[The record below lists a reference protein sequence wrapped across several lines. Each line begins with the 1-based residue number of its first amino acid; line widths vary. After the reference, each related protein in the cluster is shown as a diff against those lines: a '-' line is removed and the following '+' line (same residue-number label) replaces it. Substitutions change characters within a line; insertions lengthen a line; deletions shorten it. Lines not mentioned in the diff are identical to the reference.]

1 MLQPVQTL
9 PNPYNLSTDDLVSLL
24 EKMNALYRSGS
35 PMVSDL
41 EYDQTYLAELK
52 KREPNH
58 PYLNSVEPEHQFS
71 KNNVRITHSEP
82 MLSTNKAYTIEDLKA
97 FIAQVETEAQ
107 EIGINKQDIVYRL
120 TPKLDGIAAKD
131 DGKTVAT
138 RGDGLHG
145 ENISHI
151 FKIGVKIVGGNRGAG
166 AGEIVI
172 DKEYFADNIEQ
183 KFDITHPR
191 NYIAGLVG
199 SDEVK
204 DHHKVA
210 LDDQA
215 VLFYPFR
222 ELPSRTYVG
231 AQGLIDDFDGLV
243 SDMAALVPILTDGA
257 VITVENEDIRN
268 KMGAT
273 NHHHRWA
280 LAVKVAGETAEAR
293 VLAVT
298 PQTGRTGRIVPVL
311 EIEPTYLSGAEI
323 RRVTAHTAENLKASG
338 LGVGAAIRLIRSGE
352 VIPKIDAVIEQASVP
367 FAITHCASCG
377 TEAVADGKHMTCPN
391 TTECPA
397 QIENTIR
404 HFFSTMG
411 NADLFGPANIRKLV
425 EGGLNTLPGIFATN
439 MMELTCIGFSIKQAQ
454 NLLDEIGRTRME
466 PVEDWRFLAAFGIRH
481 LGRGDARK
489 IMDKH
494 SLDDLPELRYP
505 DIVAIEGFA
514 DKTAKSI
521 IAEIKVMWPGIKAL
535 MDEGVA
541 IKKSLNGRQPVKP
554 VARETQQS
562 ATRSSSIA
570 GRRIVFTGKMAKTR
584 GEMEEIARKHGSF
597 PSQKVDFGS
606 ILVTGERVGSVKMNA
621 AKDKG
626 ATIMTEREFWSA
638 IA

>member
-1 MLQPVQTL
+1 MLMPIQNL
-9 PNPYNLSTDDLVSLL
+9 PNPHLISTTELVGLL
-24 EKMNALYRSGS
+24 EKMNVAYRAGK
-35 PMVSDL
+35 PIVTDL
-41 EYDQTYLAELK
+41 EYDQAYLAELK

-58 PYLNSVEPEHQFS
+58 PYLNSVEPEPQFS
-71 KNNVRITHSEP
+71 NQNARITHAEP

-97 FIAQVETEAQ
+97 FITQVETEAQ
-107 EIGINKQDIVYRL
+107 SIGISKQDIVYRL

-151 FKIGVKIVGGNRGAG
+151 FDIGIVAVGGKRGQG
-166 AGEIVI
+166 AGELVI
-172 DKEYFADNIEQ
+172 LQDYFTDRIEQ
-183 KFDITHPR
+183 TFEMSHPR
-191 NYIAGLVG
+191 NYIAGLIG

-204 DHHKVA
+204 PQHKDA
-210 LDDQA
+210 LDDKA
-215 VLFYPFR
+215 VLFYPFS

-231 AQGLIDDFDGLV
+231 AQGLIDDFNGLV
-243 SDMAALVPILTDGA
+243 SGMAELVPILTDGA
-257 VITVENEDIRN
+257 VITVENENIRN

-280 LAVKVAGETAEAR
+280 LAVKVAGETAEAK

-338 LGVGAAIRLIRSGE
+338 LGAGATIRLIRSGE
-352 VIPKIDAVIEQASVP
+352 VIPKIDAVIERAIVP
-367 FAITHCASCG
+367 FAITHCPSCG

-391 TTECPA
+391 TTDCPA

-404 HFFSTMG
+404 HFFATMG

-439 MMELTCIGFSIKQAQ
+439 MIELTCIGFSIKQAQ
-454 NLLDEIGRTRME
+454 NLLDEIARTRVE

-489 IMDKH
+489 LMEKH
-494 SLDDLPELRYP
+494 GLEDLPELRYT

-514 DKTAKSI
+514 DKTATSI
-521 IAEIKVMWPGIKAL
+521 IAEIKVMWPTIKTL
-535 MDEGVA
+535 INEGVA
-541 IKKSLNGRQPVKP
+541 IKQSINGKQPIKP
-554 VARETQQS
+554 EVSKPSEPANF
-562 ATRSSSIA
+562 SSSIA
-570 GRRIVFTGKMAKTR
+570 GKTIVFTGKMEKTR
-584 GEMEEIARKHGSF
+584 VEMEEIARKNGAYPAS
-597 PSQKVDFGS
+597 KVDYGS
-606 ILVTGERVGSVKMNA
+606 ILVIGERVGSVKMNA
-621 AKDKG
+621 AKEKG
-626 ATIMTEREFWSA
+626 ATIMTEQAFWSA